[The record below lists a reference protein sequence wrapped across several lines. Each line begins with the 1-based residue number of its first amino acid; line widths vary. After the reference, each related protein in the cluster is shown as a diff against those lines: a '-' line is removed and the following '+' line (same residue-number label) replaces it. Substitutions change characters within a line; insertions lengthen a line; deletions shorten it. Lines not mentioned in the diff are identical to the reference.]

1 MPGLGD
7 FVEVCHKFVETFRGA
22 TDDRHIVSIEEY
34 LNEFVEFVATAM
46 FDVEF
51 SIDGVLE
58 SYAFVDAFE
67 SLADNVVKEKVE
79 ECWGEDTTLTDTVV
93 DVEYVGDLAVGLD
106 GCTGIVVEFLDEALQ
121 LTGKTGLC

>member
-7 FVEVCHKFVETFRGA
+7 FVEVCHKFVETFRRA
-22 TDDRHIVSIEEY
+22 TDDRHIVSIKEY

-67 SLADNVVKEKVE
+67 SLADNVVEEKVE

-106 GCTGIVVEFLDEALQ
+106 GCTGIAVEFLDEALQ
-121 LTGKTGLC
+121 FTG